1 MIGVAGGGISRLFA
15 RGKALPWA
23 RIYVLGEW
31 AYRKGRAVH
40 GGLSESDRAE
50 LGRLLRKSKGRRA
63 NLSRGEFERLRA
75 LGLKALDAGRRG

>member
-1 MIGVAGGGISRLFA
+1 MAVGSGISKLFA

-40 GGLSESDRAE
+40 GGLEESERAE
-50 LGRLLRKSKGRRA
+50 LGRLLRRSKGRRS
-63 NLSRGEFERLRA
+63 NLTRGEFERLRE

>member
-1 MIGVAGGGISRLFA
+1 MASAAWIPKLFA

-23 RIYVLGEW
+23 RIYVLSEW

-40 GGLSESDRAE
+40 GGLSESERSE

-63 NLSRGEFERLRA
+63 NLTQKEFDRLRG
-75 LGLKALDAGRRG
+75 LGMKAFAAARRA

>member
-1 MIGVAGGGISRLFA
+1 MAGGAIAKLFA

-40 GGLSESDRAE
+40 GGLSESDRTE

-63 NLSRGEFERLRA
+63 NLTHRDFERLRA